1 MNNSSQNIF
10 IGFSGGSMP
19 QLLAPLLNE
28 LSNDLISNLLLFP
41 GPSGLDEEGSSPSLE
56 QQQQKSSSS
65 LKFPQSTQ
73 QPFSSVSPNI
83 MINQQQQQ
91 PNLPSRQISLEEA
104 KENAGNCQ
112 FYKRTGTCNFG
123 ERCKFAHDDEHL
135 TFGVQTAMLGA
146 SMPNRGSFRGGRGG
160 CTSVGH
166 AGGARDSPK
175 VDAEG
180 GNGRFEKRT
189 SSRCT
194 AGSDSTSRRLDYDIS
209 PVRGGG
215 SEDTSV
221 KGNRDNNE
229 EECSACYSNSPTAQ
243 LPNLIKRRK
252 DQQPINRSGGRRRR
266 RKFFQKYFLNYFNLF

>member
-1 MNNSSQNIF
+1 
-10 IGFSGGSMP
+10 
-19 QLLAPLLNE
+19 
-28 LSNDLISNLLLFP
+28 
-41 GPSGLDEEGSSPSLE
+41 
-56 QQQQKSSSS
+56 
-65 LKFPQSTQ
+65 
-73 QPFSSVSPNI
+73 

-180 GNGRFEKRT
+180 GMEDLKREHHQGVQQ
-189 SSRCT
+189 
-194 AGSDSTSRRLDYDIS
+194 A
-209 PVRGGG
+209 
-215 SEDTSV
+215 
-221 KGNRDNNE
+221 
-229 EECSACYSNSPTAQ
+229 
-243 LPNLIKRRK
+243 LIQRV
-252 DQQPINRSGGRRRR
+252 DV
-266 RKFFQKYFLNYFNLF
+266 

>member
-1 MNNSSQNIF
+1 
-10 IGFSGGSMP
+10 MP

-28 LSNDLISNLLLFP
+28 LSNDVIKIKIIFLKNFLFFKLISNLLLFP

-104 KENAGNCQ
+104 KESQKFWTFSLEIIFSKIYFSDAGNCQ

-146 SMPNRGSFRGGRGG
+146 SMPNRGLFKILRQY
-160 CTSVGH
+160 
-166 AGGARDSPK
+166 
-175 VDAEG
+175 
-180 GNGRFEKRT
+180 
-189 SSRCT
+189 
-194 AGSDSTSRRLDYDIS
+194 L
-209 PVRGGG
+209 
-215 SEDTSV
+215 
-221 KGNRDNNE
+221 
-229 EECSACYSNSPTAQ
+229 
-243 LPNLIKRRK
+243 NLNI
-252 DQQPINRSGGRRRR
+252 I
-266 RKFFQKYFLNYFNLF
+266 